1 MRKINYFLN
10 AYKELIWIFLMGTL
24 CIANIYVLTIDW
36 NIISLIGSIFCGL
49 SVILNL
55 HDFVVKLKNK

>member
-10 AYKELIWIFLMGTL
+10 TYKELIWIFLMGTL

-36 NIISLIGSIFCGL
+36 NIMSLIGAIFCGL

-55 HDFVVKLKNK
+55 SDFVVKLKNK